1 VPSQYGSETLAL
13 IEDVFA
19 QGVGHVAAL
28 IRHSA
33 REFEAGRHDLL
44 NPLTDEGR
52 TFARAFGKALPKG
65 TLVRGYTSPAE
76 RCVETVQLILEGHGD
91 DGGRVTRHRPIEALG
106 VFYVLDQMKMYR
118 AMTSSPSGEPGR
130 ASASHAASASATG
143 QVPFL
148 SRWFAGEIGSD
159 VMMPADVAAKLVGRV
174 VAGKLEAPLETP
186 QLDVCVSHDM
196 SLYLVRDRLLG
207 LAVDSSGPVD
217 FLDGVVFYERDGRLW
232 MRGLRGAE
240 RAIDL
245 AM

>member
-1 VPSQYGSETLAL
+1 VSQYGKATLEL

-19 QGVGHVAAL
+19 SGVDHVAAL

-33 REFEAGRHDLL
+33 REFEPGRHDLL

-52 TFARAFGKALPKG
+52 AFARDFGKSLPKG

-76 RCVETVQLILEGHGD
+76 RCVETARLILEGHGD
-91 DGGRVTRHRPIEALG
+91 GGGRVTRHRPIEALG

-118 AMTSSPSGEPGR
+118 VMT
-130 ASASHAASASATG
+130 SATG
-143 QVPFL
+143 LVPFL
-148 SRWFAGEIGSD
+148 SRWFAGDVGGD
-159 VMMPADVAAKLVGRV
+159 VMMPADPAAKIVGRV
-174 VAGKLEAPLETP
+174 VAGRLDAPLETP

-207 LAVDSSGPVD
+207 LGVDSAGAVE
-217 FLDGVVFYERDGRLW
+217 FLDGVVFYERNGRLW
-232 MRGLRGAE
+232 MRGLRGQE